1 MSDNMIKRLQ
11 GYLEKD
17 PHDTFTRFALAL
29 EYVKGSEPEK
39 ARMLFEQILGDDPEY
54 VGTYYHLGKLYE
66 QMNATDLARD
76 TYQKGIQVAQI
87 AGDPKSL
94 AELKEALQVLEWSQ
108 E

>member
-11 GYLEKD
+11 AYLEKD
-17 PHDTFTRFALAL
+17 PYDTFTRFALAL
-29 EYVKGSEPEK
+29 EYVKGNEPVK
-39 ARMLFEQILGDDPEY
+39 AKTLFEQIVSDDPEY

-66 QMNATDLARD
+66 QINATDRARE
-76 TYQKGIQVAQI
+76 TYHKGIQAAQT